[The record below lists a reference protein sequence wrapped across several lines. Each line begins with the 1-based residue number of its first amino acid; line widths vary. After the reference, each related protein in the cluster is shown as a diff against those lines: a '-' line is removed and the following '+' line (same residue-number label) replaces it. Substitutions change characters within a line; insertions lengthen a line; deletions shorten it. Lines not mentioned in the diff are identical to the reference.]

1 MWALSLA
8 QRLNSVREGEEGKK
22 KFFSAYSIRDILAGQ
37 GRRRAAV
44 ARHRPAAGGLATHMS
59 FTSYVV
65 GS

>member
-1 MWALSLA
+1 M
-8 QRLNSVREGEEGKK
+8 REEKI
-22 KFFSAYSIRDILAGQ
+22 FSACSIRDILAGQ

-44 ARHRPAAGGLATHMS
+44 ARHRPAADGLATHMS